1 MGVFWRP
8 HVGGPMKKRL
18 GFALVVMLVSWFST
32 ASAQATEFTLSIPY
46 LPQIGKA
53 QPAWWEMAP
62 ANFMAEGRN
71 NIYLE
76 NTKRPMQ
83 AWFLAFAPGA
93 WGLTAT
99 FINKYFEQNGD
110 EDTLKDSKFYF
121 AAIPLAMGSLY
132 ADRKIESLI
141 MTLGQ
146 GVGTF
151 FIFSY
156 FNLDR
161 DQRDANLNKF
171 YIGVTL
177 YAVFWVADMIYAP
190 IMAWQYNKEL
200 ARLYIAGRD
209 DAPARLTGPDM
220 GVALIGPGT
229 SLPAPYVLGTSFEF

>member
-1 MGVFWRP
+1 
-8 HVGGPMKKRL
+8 MKKRL
-18 GFALVVMLVSWFST
+18 GSLLVLMFVSWV
-32 ASAQATEFTLSIPY
+32 AVHPVQGAERLNLSIPY
-46 LPQIGKA
+46 LPQIGNS

-99 FINKYFEQNGD
+99 FLNKYFEQNGD

-121 AAIPLAMGSLY
+121 AAIPLGMGSLY

-141 MTLGQ
+141 ITLGE

-161 DQRDANLNKF
+161 DQRDANINKF
-171 YIGVTL
+171 YIGVAI
-177 YAVFWVADMIYAP
+177 YAAFWVADMIYAP
-190 IMAWQYNKEL
+190 IMSWQYNKEL
-200 ARLYIAGRD
+200 ARLYVASRD
-209 DAPARLTGPDM
+209 EAAPSRLTGPDT
-220 GVALIGPGT
+220 GVALIGPGS
-229 SLPAPYVLGTSFEF
+229 SLPAPYVLGTSFDF

>member
-1 MGVFWRP
+1 
-8 HVGGPMKKRL
+8 MKKNL
-18 GFALVVMLVSWFST
+18 YSVFATLFVSWV
-32 ASAQATEFTLSIPY
+32 AIGSAQGTESLNLSIPY
-46 LPQIGKA
+46 LPHIANHQ
-53 QPAWWEMAP
+53 QAWWEMAP

-121 AAIPLAMGSLY
+121 AAIPLGMGSLY

-141 MTLGQ
+141 ITIGQ
-146 GVGTF
+146 GVGSF

-161 DQRDANLNKF
+161 DQRDANINKF
-171 YIGVTL
+171 YLGVTL
-177 YAVFWVADMIYAP
+177 YAVFWVVDMIYAP

-200 ARLYIAGRD
+200 ARLYVAAREDMTPGR
-209 DAPARLTGPDM
+209 LSGPDM

-229 SLPAPYVLGTSFEF
+229 SLPAPYVLGTSFNF